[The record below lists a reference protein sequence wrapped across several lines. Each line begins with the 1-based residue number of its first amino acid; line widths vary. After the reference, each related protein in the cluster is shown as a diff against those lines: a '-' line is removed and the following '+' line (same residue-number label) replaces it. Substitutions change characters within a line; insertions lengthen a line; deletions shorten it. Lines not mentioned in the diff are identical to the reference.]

1 MGECSASTVF
11 FILSFIDSSLPS
23 RFLFSVHL
31 FSLIHIVCHYLF
43 VSVIVSR
50 HHAHS
55 AAVGLERVGDHIAGQ
70 LVD

>member
-1 MGECSASTVF
+1 MQA
-11 FILSFIDSSLPS
+11 LSFLFYHYLDSSSPS

-43 VSVIVSR
+43 CVSR